1 MKAAAA
7 ALAFPNERDW
17 AIFHAFDFHSM
28 KFAPRRPLLHSL
40 LPILGMGVL
49 AFNCQSLNAEPPSKD
64 YELLYEEEFK
74 GDSLN
79 TNDWKYREGFR
90 GGGTMFHNSLN
101 RKQNVSVSNNELHI
115 ATYQENV
122 DGKLCNTGGG
132 VISKHQF
139 GYGYYE
145 TLSKPFMAAR
155 GVHSS
160 FWQAGGCRGNN
171 NLFEIDGYEIDSK
184 QPMACHNLYVF
195 NAAWPTRDHQPLKLL
210 PDGGYLMGYEY
221 TPEGVIFYE
230 NGKKIARAD
239 WKELTVAQT
248 VLLTALNGTGKVDDG
263 AVGDTT
269 FQYFRYYGRDYPGVN
284 LLPNGDFEYSTGNYD
299 RTKPLAWE
307 QVSRPA
313 GSGVVTEG
321 NAFREHCKLR
331 QGNDSE
337 PYEVTTRQTLEFL
350 RNGDYELTAAVRS
363 SGGQERAAITV
374 SGYGGDPLEIP
385 ITASEEWTSVSL
397 SKIPVTSHQVTIVVA
412 SKGSPGQWLEIDD
425 IRFQKPPLP
434 GQKPL
439 VTPYQKMPDPV
450 WSQGLKEPVV
460 FTGNGRFFFFD
471 RSVGVG
477 EALTVTFVMKPKK
490 LANTCP
496 IARAPKTGNDGWSV
510 QLTGKGGVLFR
521 IGSAESYKKVKAED
535 AYAANKE
542 THVACVFDHG
552 KALIYINGILKGEEQ
567 VAPYGCKDRTA
578 AGRLGSVTDLFD
590 AVDDVIVLNEKAAKA
605 KKGLPIYVGELRDVR
620 VYNRVLPAD
629 QIAALAA
636 GVQK

>member
-1 MKAAAA
+1 MHDTRHPSP
-7 ALAFPNERDW
+7 F
-17 AIFHAFDFHSM
+17 
-28 KFAPRRPLLHSL
+28 RRL
-40 LPILGMGVL
+40 LPILGIALLSCNGIPL
-49 AFNCQSLNAEPPSKD
+49 KAEPPSKD
-64 YELLYEEEFK
+64 YKLLYEEEFK

-90 GGGTMFHNSLN
+90 SGGSMFNNSLN
-101 RKQNVSVSNNELHI
+101 RKKNVTVSNNELHI
-115 ATYQENV
+115 ATYQETV

-145 TLSKPFMAAR
+145 TLSKPFMAAK

-184 QPMACHNLYVF
+184 QPMACHNLYIQNDVP
-195 NAAWPTRDHQPLKLL
+195 WPTRDHQPLKLL
-210 PDGGYLMGYEY
+210 PDGGYLLGYEI

-239 WKELTVAQT
+239 WNELTAAQT

-269 FQYFRYYGRDYPGVN
+269 FQYFRYYGKDYPGVN
-284 LLPNGDFEYSTGNYD
+284 LLPNGDFEYTQKNYD
-299 RTKPLAWE
+299 LAKPIAWE
-307 QVSRPA
+307 QVSRPS

-321 NAFREHCKLR
+321 GAFHGNFKLR
-331 QGNDSE
+331 QGNDSA

-350 RNGDYELTAAVRS
+350 GNGDYELTAAVRS

-385 ITASEEWTSVSL
+385 ISASEEWTPVSL
-397 SKIPVTSHQVTIVVA
+397 PKIPVTSHQVTITVA
-412 SKGSPGQWLEIDD
+412 SKGSPGQWVEIDD

-434 GQKPL
+434 GQKSL
-439 VTPYQKMPDPV
+439 VTPYVHIPDPI
-450 WSQGLKEPVV
+450 WSQGTREPLL
-460 FTGNGRFFFFD
+460 FTGDGRFFFFD
-471 RSVGVG
+471 RNVGFGDAV
-477 EALTVTFVMKPKK
+477 TVTFAMKPAK
-490 LANTCP
+490 LANTSP

-510 QLTGKGGVLFR
+510 QLTDKGVVLFR
-521 IGSAESYKKVKAED
+521 IGSAESYKTVKAENSYT
-535 AYAANKE
+535 AGKQ

-552 KALIYINGILKGEEQ
+552 KASIYINGVLKAVEQ
-567 VAPYGCKDRTA
+567 TAPYACNDRTS
-578 AGRLGSVTDLFD
+578 AGRMGAVTDLFD
-590 AVDDVIVLNEKAAKA
+590 AISDVIVLNEKAAKS
-605 KKGLPIYVGELRDVR
+605 KKWLPKYVGELRDVR
-620 VYNRVLPAD
+620 VYNRVLTPA
-629 QIAALAA
+629 QISDLASV
-636 GVQK
+636 GKTQK

>member
-1 MKAAAA
+1 MQH
-7 ALAFPNERDW
+7 ALSRS
-17 AIFHAFDFHSM
+17 IF
-28 KFAPRRPLLHSL
+28 HSL
-40 LPILGMGVL
+40 LPILGMGIL
-49 AFNCQSLNAEPPSKD
+49 ACNCLPLKAEPPSKD
-64 YELLYEEEFK
+64 YELLYEDEFK

-90 GGGTMFHNSLN
+90 AGSMFNNSLN

-115 ATYQENV
+115 ATYQETV

-145 TLSKPFMAAR
+145 TLSKPFMGAR

-184 QPMACHNLYVF
+184 QPFACHNLYIV
-195 NAAWPTRDHQPLKLL
+195 NVPWPSRDNQPLRLQ
-210 PDGGYLMGYEY
+210 PDGGYLLGYEF

-230 NGKKIARAD
+230 NGKKISRAE
-239 WKELTVAQT
+239 WNELTAAQT

-269 FQYFRYYGRDYPGVN
+269 FQYFRYYGKDYPGVN
-284 LLPNGDFEYSTGNYD
+284 LLPNGDFEYNAEKYD
-299 RTKPLAWE
+299 RTKPIAWE
-307 QVSRPA
+307 QVARPP

-321 NAFREHCKLR
+321 KAFRQNFKLR

-337 PYEVTTRQTLEFL
+337 PYEVTTKQTLEFL

-385 ITASEEWTSVSL
+385 ITASDEWTPVSL
-397 SKIPVTSHQVTIVVA
+397 PKIPVTSHQVTIVVA
-412 SKGSPGQWLEIDD
+412 SKGSPGQWLDVDD

-434 GQKPL
+434 GEKPL
-439 VTPYQKMPDPV
+439 VTPYQAIPDPI
-450 WSQGLKEPVV
+450 WSHGFKEPLL
-460 FTGNGRFFFFD
+460 FKGDGRFFFFD
-471 RSVGVG
+471 RNVGAGDAV
-477 EALTVTFVMKPKK
+477 TVTFVMKPAK
-490 LANTCP
+490 LANTSP
-496 IARAPKTGNDGWSV
+496 IARAPKTGNDGWSI
-510 QLTGKGGVLFR
+510 QLTDKGGVLFR
-521 IGSAESYKKVKAED
+521 IGSVETYKSVKAD
-535 AYAANKE
+535 ASYPAGKE

-552 KALIYINGILKGEEQ
+552 KALIYINGILKAEEQ
-567 VAPYGCKDRTA
+567 VSTYGCNDRTS
-578 AGRLGSVTDLFD
+578 AGRLGAVTDLFD
-590 AVDDVIVLNEKAAKA
+590 AVSDVIVLNEKAAKG
-605 KKGLPIYVGELRDVR
+605 KKGLPKYVGELRDVR
-620 VYNRVLPAD
+620 VFNRALPPD
-629 QIAALAA
+629 QIAALAS
-636 GVQK
+636 GGKSQH

>member
-1 MKAAAA
+1 MQ
-7 ALAFPNERDW
+7 
-17 AIFHAFDFHSM
+17 
-28 KFAPRRPLLHSL
+28 FAPRRPLLHFL

-49 AFNCQSLNAEPPSKD
+49 AINCDSLKAAPPSKD
-64 YELLYEEEFK
+64 YELLYEEEFN

-79 TNDWKYREGFR
+79 TNDWKYREGLR
-90 GGGTMFHNSLN
+90 GGGSMFNNSLN

-115 ATYQENV
+115 ATYQEMV
-122 DGKLCNTGGG
+122 DGKLYNTGGG
-132 VISKHQF
+132 IISKHQF

-145 TLSKPFMAAR
+145 TLSKPFMGAR

-195 NAAWPTRDHQPLKLL
+195 NAPWPTRDHQPLKLL
-210 PDGGYLMGYEY
+210 PDGGYLMGYEF

-239 WKELTVAQT
+239 WNELTVAQM

-269 FQYFRYYGRDYPGVN
+269 FQYFRYYGKDYPGVN
-284 LLPNGDFEYSTGNYD
+284 LLPNGNFEYTTSKYD

-307 QVSRPA
+307 QLSRPA

-321 NAFREHCKLR
+321 NAFRENYKLR
-331 QGNDSE
+331 QGNE
-337 PYEVTTRQTLEFL
+337 AAPYEVTTRQTLEFL

-363 SGGQERAAITV
+363 SGGQEKAVIRV
-374 SGYGGDPLEIP
+374 SGYGGEPLEIP
-385 ITASEEWTSVSL
+385 IAASEEWIPVSL
-397 SKIPVTSHQVTIVVA
+397 PKIPVSSHQVTIVVA

-439 VTPYQKMPDPV
+439 ETTYAIMPDPI
-450 WSQGLKEPVV
+450 WSQGAKEPVV
-460 FTGNGRFFFFD
+460 FTGDGRFFFFD

-477 EALTVTFVMKPKK
+477 EAITVSFVMKPAK
-490 LANTCP
+490 LANTSP

-510 QLTGKGGVLFR
+510 QLTDKGGVLFR
-521 IGSAESYKKVKAED
+521 IGSAESYKTAKAENSYS
-535 AYAANKE
+535 AGQE

-552 KALIYINGILKGEEQ
+552 KALIYINGALKAEEQ
-567 VAPYGCKDRTA
+567 VTPYACNDRTSP
-578 AGRLGSVTDLFD
+578 GRMGAVNDLFD
-590 AVDDVIVLNEKAAKA
+590 AISDVIVLNEKAAKS
-605 KKGLPIYVGELRDVR
+605 KKGLPKYVGELRDVR
-620 VYNRVLPAD
+620 VYNRVLTPA
-629 QIAALAA
+629 QISELASR
-636 GVQK
+636 VKSPR